1 MLFSSKRNKNIW
13 YYLCFLSLFF
23 VAALRNITVGTD
35 TEFYIERYSFLDA
48 NSDPLDNMMT
58 VKSEYLESFIYVYA
72 HKIGLDFQYVLGV
85 EALIFL
91 VLCFRFYKKQLDNPS
106 LGVFVLYCLG
116 LYFAM
121 FNGFR
126 QSISMAVCLYA
137 YPFLEGNSNRANQNY
152 LGSKS
157 FFYKRFNNIM
167 FFVIVIIA
175 SFIHQAS
182 LILLLLYPL
191 KYFKFKYGITFILLF
206 VFFVLG
212 IIGGTGA
219 IVSSLVG
226 FIWKGERF
234 GSYLVNNE
242 SYIGVSNIL
251 NIVFLYAICY
261 IFRSKIDIENNIY
274 FKASVVEL
282 AIILLF
288 SSSIAY
294 MPRVVMPF
302 TAASSILYSQ
312 CLSQKGKDGKFV
324 MALVILKVF
333 ISTFLSGANG
343 VIPYKFYWQ

>member
-1 MLFSSKRNKNIW
+1 
-13 YYLCFLSLFF
+13 
-23 VAALRNITVGTD
+23 
-35 TEFYIERYSFLDA
+35 
-48 NSDPLDNMMT
+48 MMT

-137 YPFLEGNSNRANQNY
+137 YPFLEGNSNKANQNN

-157 FFYKRFNNIM
+157 FLHKRFNDIM
-167 FFVIVIIA
+167 FFVMVIIA
-175 SFIHQAS
+175 SLMHQAS
-182 LILLLLYPL
+182 LILLLLYPF
-191 KYFKFKYGITFILLF
+191 KYFKFNYGITFVLLF
-206 VFFVLG
+206 VFFVIG
-212 IIGGTGA
+212 IIGGTGS
-219 IVSSLVG
+219 IVNSLVG
-226 FIWKGERF
+226 FLWGGERF

-242 SYIGVSNIL
+242 SYIGVSNII
-251 NIVFLYAICY
+251 NIIILFAICNN
-261 IFRSKIDIENNIY
+261 FRSKINIESNIY
-274 FKASVVEL
+274 FKASVIEL

-288 SSSIAY
+288 SSSVAY
-294 MPRVVMPF
+294 IPRVVMPF
-302 TAASSILYSQ
+302 TAASSILYAQ
-312 CLSQKGKDGKFV
+312 CLSQKGKNGKFV

-333 ISTFLSGANG
+333 VFTILSGANG